1 MVVLGIS
8 GRASHAAAAVAVDG
22 TPLAASGEAEL
33 SGRPDAG
40 YRLTGGLPVRAAA
53 FGLERARA
61 AGREVSLVAMVDERR
76 WADAKPRDAGRGLAA
91 LGSASLNGQRAVR
104 VSAAHAAAALTA
116 AAMPRAAGIIIVLD
130 GAAPDAGAIFSTRDD
145 ATLQYVAPIRGAG
158 HLARAAHI
166 VAQALGLSTD
176 DTAAIDAI
184 DALAELGA
192 SEAPEW
198 VEAVRNA
205 LRRDADGGIA
215 FDATALTRA
224 IDHASAHSPGPLT
237 AVDHPHRDVQRR
249 RRALAASLIDRVIT
263 IVGDIARAAATVGD
277 AAGAQIGFGGSL
289 FISPRVNTR
298 LAATLADLTVNVT
311 FSPVPEPVGLAL
323 GAALAISGSGIGSGG
338 STLATP
344 LARLGFGPAYAE
356 DEIKETLENCRIDY
370 VYEPHWPRLLGR
382 VSQMLTRGKVVAW
395 FQGAMDFGPR
405 SLGGRSILCDPSNR
419 YARHNINEY
428 LLHRPLDAPLAL
440 SIPQDAAADCLE
452 AGAPR
457 VSPFM
462 LLRGQFRDDRT
473 DQFHAALDASRA
485 CAIHTVDAARTNTP
499 ELHDLLTFHRDH
511 TGVAGLIHRPLSS
524 LDLPIAATPRAAI
537 QTMFSSAIDVM
548 VIARFLLMKDYWLLR
563 SEL

>member
-22 TPLAASGEAEL
+22 APLAAVGEAEL

-61 AGREVSLVAMVDERR
+61 AGREVSLVAIVDERR
-76 WADAKPRDAGRGLAA
+76 WADAKPRDAGRDLAA
-91 LGSASLNGQRAVR
+91 MGSSALNGQRGVR
-104 VSAAHAAAALTA
+104 VSAAHAAGALTA
-116 AAMPRAAGIIIVLD
+116 AAMPRGAGIIIVLD

-166 VAQALGLSTD
+166 VARAVGLSKE
-176 DTAAIDAI
+176 DTAPIDAI
-184 DALAELGA
+184 DTLAELGA

-198 VEAVRNA
+198 VEAVREA
-205 LRRDADGGIA
+205 LRRDVDGGIA
-215 FDATALTRA
+215 FDASALSRA
-224 IDHASAHSPGPLT
+224 IDQASTHSPGPLT

-249 RRALAASLIDRVIT
+249 RRALAASLIDRIIT
-263 IVGDIARAAATVGD
+263 IVGDIARAAAAG
-277 AAGAQIGFGGSL
+277 AGGAQIGFGGSL

-298 LAATLADLTVNVT
+298 LAASLADLTANVT

-323 GAALAISGSGIGSGG
+323 GAALAISGSGGVGFGG
-338 STLATP
+338 STLLTP

-440 SIPQDAAADCLE
+440 SIPQDAAGDCLE

-485 CAIHTVDAARTNTP
+485 CAIHTVDARTNTP